1 VNWASNG
8 YFKLHE
14 KCRKMVRKPLADREG
29 IWTELQTANDRA
41 AVILAATFVE
51 EAILEAIIDSLKIER
66 ADALEELIG
75 NNAPLG
81 TFSNKIM
88 IAHCVGI
95 IGEKARRDSN
105 VIRRIRNIAA
115 HQMEPFSLNENRFRD
130 MTSHFSVRYYPM
142 VAHQPH
148 ELPESPRERYVETC
162 EKIAMRLDNSEPLFS
177 GEKRPP
183 EAD

>member
-1 VNWASNG
+1 
-8 YFKLHE
+8 
-14 KCRKMVRKPLADREG
+14 
-29 IWTELQTANDRA
+29 
-41 AVILAATFVE
+41 
-51 EAILEAIIDSLKIER
+51 
-66 ADALEELIG
+66 
-75 NNAPLG
+75 
-81 TFSNKIM
+81 
-88 IAHCVGI
+88 
-95 IGEKARRDSN
+95 
-105 VIRRIRNIAA
+105 
-115 HQMEPFSLNENRFRD
+115 LNENRFRD